1 LRYPAT
7 LRTLHLALATLC
19 LAAWGTGQFADDY
32 KRAVHPGFSIHEIVG
47 IGFAIALA
55 IRVVIGLTGP
65 ARGRF
70 ATWFPFGKENL
81 RLVVD
86 DLKGF
91 ARLRFPEREPHE
103 GVAGL
108 VQFLGLVAF
117 ALIAATGTVIAIYLE
132 PGTRATG
139 WLHDV
144 KEIHEAAQVLIPIYL
159 GLHVGG
165 ALVHA
170 LLGQHLW
177 REMFFLGKS
186 R

>member
-1 LRYPAT
+1 MRYPAT
-7 LRTLHLALATLC
+7 LRLVHLLLATLS

-32 KRAVHPGFSIHEIVG
+32 KRAVHFGYSIHEIVG
-47 IGFAIALA
+47 IGFAIALG
-55 IRVVIGLTGP
+55 IRILIGLSGP
-65 ARGRF
+65 AAGRF
-70 ATWFPFGKENL
+70 STWFPFGRENL
-81 RLVVD
+81 RLVID
-86 DLKGF
+86 ELKGLVE
-91 ARLRFPEREPHE
+91 LRFPEREPHQ
-103 GVAGL
+103 GLAGL
-108 VQFLGLVAF
+108 VQFLGLLAF
-117 ALIAATGTVIAIYLE
+117 ALIAATGTLIAISLE

-144 KEIHEAAQVLIPIYL
+144 KEIHETAQVLIPIYL

-177 REMFFLGKS
+177 QEMLFIRKS

>member
-1 LRYPAT
+1 MRYPAT
-7 LRTLHLALATLC
+7 LRLIHLALAILC

-32 KRAVHPGFSIHEIVG
+32 KRADHLGFSIHEIVG
-47 IGFAIALA
+47 IGFTTALA
-55 IRVVIGLTGP
+55 IRILIGLSGP

-70 ATWFPFGKENL
+70 STWFPFARENL
-81 RLVVD
+81 RLVID
-86 DLKGF
+86 DLKGLVQ
-91 ARLRFPEREPHE
+91 LRFPEREPHQ
-103 GVAGL
+103 GLAGL
-108 VQFLGLVAF
+108 VQFLGLLAF
-117 ALIAATGTVIAIYLE
+117 ALIASTGTLIAIYLE

-139 WLHDV
+139 WLHSA

-177 REMFFLGKS
+177 REMFFIGKS